1 MPPRHATALSVIGAA
16 CLAAAACGTLLPTSA
31 RPTPTGPSLDQVI
44 GTSVAATLTAHPA
57 ASATRAAT
65 STPEPQATA
74 TACQP
79 TVTANVNANI
89 RSAPG
94 TSHDVI
100 GSLRQGQSAHV
111 VATDETAT
119 WWYIERG
126 GGHGWIAARVS
137 TAVCIPND
145 LPVIAY

>member
-1 MPPRHATALSVIGAA
+1 LAA
-16 CLAAAACGTLLPTSA
+16 CLTLAACGTFLPA
-31 RPTPTGPSLDQVI
+31 LPTPTPAGPALDAVV
-44 GTSVAATLTAHPA
+44 GTAVAATLTAHASA
-57 ASATRAAT
+57 ASATEAT
-65 STPEPQATA
+65 STPVPTPTA

-79 TVTANVNANI
+79 TVTANVNANV

-100 GSLRQGQSAHV
+100 GSLRQGKSAHV

-119 WWYIERG
+119 WWYIELG
-126 GGHGWIAARVS
+126 GGHGWVAARVT

-145 LPVIAY
+145 LSVIAY

>member
-1 MPPRHATALSVIGAA
+1 MSHRYPGLFSALAAA
-16 CLAAAACGTLLPTSA
+16 CLTASACGMLLSTSV
-31 RPTPTGPSLDQVI
+31 TPGPPGPSLEEVV
-44 GTSVAATLTAHPA
+44 GTSVAATLTAHPSGTPTA
-57 ASATRAAT
+57 EPTATQT
-65 STPEPQATA
+65 QPPTA

-79 TVTANVNANI
+79 TVTADVNANV

-94 TSHDVI
+94 TSHAVI

-119 WWYIERG
+119 WWYIKLG
-126 GGHGWIAARVS
+126 GGHGWIAARVT

-145 LPVIAY
+145 LAVIAY